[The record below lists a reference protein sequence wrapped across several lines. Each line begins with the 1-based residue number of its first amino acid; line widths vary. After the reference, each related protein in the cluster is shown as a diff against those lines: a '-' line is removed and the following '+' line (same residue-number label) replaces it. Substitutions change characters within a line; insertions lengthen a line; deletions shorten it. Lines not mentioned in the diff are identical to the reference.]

1 MTMNHGNMDP
11 PSSPDDINSV
21 ELRPL
26 VSSDRQIVST
36 DAPADDVALSWPSS
50 RNGSGSGSS
59 SARWARSSSRPPL
72 PGGGSHN
79 KSAPAATQQSKR
91 RNNTINHNNIQP
103 VASVVSRVVVEEH
116 AEYET
121 IKRKKMALLLMMT
134 FVVALLGAILA
145 KRSAVMT
152 GTNSTTTGMG
162 SEISSQTPVLHESI
176 IDLEQQQPSSNNEDD
191 LTSKHTT
198 TSNTNNINLD
208 GYQPTT
214 MIYPTSYILPGITDN
229 APPLS
234 AAKGRPYYP
243 ILNHFQFRNPSSPYA
258 STWGYF
264 NFRDP
269 NPKWDGRMRPQPT
282 SYDNL
287 PNRDVKNIDFP
298 KDSWQ
303 SDTEYMK
310 EFLVQAKLLVNRTI
324 EAIYAEYGVGIPS
337 DGSVTLTDE
346 QLVNR
351 ELFAPFILMA
361 DASVTPP
368 GDVSWSTRS
377 SFDGTARRFIHHIM
391 TGDTFKLTLGGHSAA
406 AGHGAGFNQ
415 SYVIEAGH
423 VLEPVFAHL
432 GVEFRAYNFAQ
443 GGMGTFQQ
451 SMAGM
456 DLRGK
461 ETDWIIWDSSMTEK
475 SPEIVNFF
483 FRQALI
489 SGNRSPVLMGDNAR
503 LNEFHDIAGA
513 AIAASAA
520 NGWVPVTENDEQ
532 VMTLPWA
539 AQWLQCSRTAT
550 TDCKSHEY
558 TAGCWV
564 EREVRVYWVL
574 D

>member
-1 MTMNHGNMDP
+1 MDP
-11 PSSPDDINSV
+11 PPSAPDDDV

-26 VSSDRQIVST
+26 VSSARQNSSR
-36 DAPADDVALSWPSS
+36 DAPADDVVLPW
-50 RNGSGSGSS
+50 SS
-59 SARWARSSSRPPL
+59 SARPSSSSRPPL
-72 PGGGSHN
+72 HGASGATNTGV
-79 KSAPAATQQSKR
+79 SAAHTKR
-91 RNNTINHNNIQP
+91 RNRVQFNDNNNRQS
-103 VASVVSRVVVEEH
+103 AAVEQ
-116 AEYET
+116 YDDSIT
-121 IKRKKMALLLMMT
+121 TTRKKMTLLLMMT
-134 FVVALLGAILA
+134 FVVILLVAILE
-145 KRSAVMT
+145 KRSAAVVRTPTIGMELE
-152 GTNSTTTGMG
+152 NS
-162 SEISSQTPVLHESI
+162 EAKSSALHESTK
-176 IDLEQQQPSSNNEDD
+176 DSEQRQPSEENTD
-191 LTSKHTT
+191 TT
-198 TSNTNNINLD
+198 KDTITTNSQNQKINVNLD

-214 MIYPTSYILPGITDN
+214 MIYPSNYILPGTED

-243 ILNHFQFRNPSSPYA
+243 ILNHFQFRNPNSPYA

-269 NPKWDGRMRPQPT
+269 NPKWDGKLRPQPT
-282 SYDNL
+282 NYESA
-287 PNRDVKNIDFP
+287 PNRDLKNSDFP

-303 SDTEYMK
+303 SDDAYMK

-324 EAIYAEYGVGIPS
+324 EAVYAEYGVGTPS

-346 QLVNR
+346 QMINR
-351 ELFAPFILMA
+351 ELFAPFLLTK
-361 DASVTPP
+361 DASITPP
-368 GDVSWSTRS
+368 GEVSWSTQP
-377 SFDGTARRFIHHIM
+377 SFDGIARRIIHHVM

-451 SMAGM
+451 ALAGM

-461 ETDWIIWDSSMTEK
+461 ETDWMIWDSSMTEK

-489 SGNRSPVLMGDNAR
+489 SGNRSPVLMGDGVINS
-503 LNEFHDIAGA
+503 FHEIAGA
-513 AIAASAA
+513 AIASAA
-520 NGWVPVTENDEQ
+520 GNGWVPVTDNDEQ
-532 VMTLPWA
+532 VMDLPWA

-564 EREVRVYWVL
+564 EREVRGQVCSLYL
-574 D
+574 P